1 MIIHMSKLYKLDII
15 FSTTFALVIIIG
27 ALVFTFYYYTGSGV
41 EDYIMLF
48 CAIPMATG
56 ALTPIIISHRHLTQ
70 VHLDKNGCVAYSFL
84 RKKLCMVDFRKPVY
98 YSFFYFFSKIPHAPR
113 VEFIAVSNERF
124 AIPDKST
131 RKKGFYGA
139 YDQRKII
146 IFLYEEKVSELLN
159 IEKWEQI

>member
-56 ALTPIIISHRHLTQ
+56 R
-70 VHLDKNGCVAYSFL
+70 
-84 RKKLCMVDFRKPVY
+84 
-98 YSFFYFFSKIPHAPR
+98 
-113 VEFIAVSNERF
+113 
-124 AIPDKST
+124 
-131 RKKGFYGA
+131 
-139 YDQRKII
+139 
-146 IFLYEEKVSELLN
+146 
-159 IEKWEQI
+159 

>member
-1 MIIHMSKLYKLDII
+1 
-15 FSTTFALVIIIG
+15 
-27 ALVFTFYYYTGSGV
+27 
-41 EDYIMLF
+41 
-48 CAIPMATG
+48 
-56 ALTPIIISHRHLTQ
+56 
-70 VHLDKNGCVAYSFL
+70 
-84 RKKLCMVDFRKPVY
+84 MVDFRKPVY
-98 YSFFYFFSKIPHAPR
+98 YSFFYFFSKIPHAPQ